1 MVRTLRLAATGLGST
16 PGWGTK
22 IPRALSKNKSLMS
35 DYYLPG
41 TGLGMSY
48 TDQIMCPADV
58 GMEHFQL
65 YANVSIVNKIHI
77 HLEGLLSLQ
86 QFLSLCTLFQV
97 VLKRVSLYLKR
108 LVNTG

>member
-1 MVRTLRLAATGLGST
+1 
-16 PGWGTK
+16 
-22 IPRALSKNKSLMS
+22 MS

-48 TDQIMCPADV
+48 TDQIMRPADV

>member
-1 MVRTLRLAATGLGST
+1 
-16 PGWGTK
+16 
-22 IPRALSKNKSLMS
+22 MS

-58 GMEHFQL
+58 GMEHL
-65 YANVSIVNKIHI
+65 HNMYANVSIVKKIHI

-97 VLKRVSLYLKR
+97 VLNRVSLYLKR

>member
-1 MVRTLRLAATGLGST
+1 MSISTLNSHMWLVATILG
-16 PGWGTK
+16 G
-22 IPRALSKNKSLMS
+22 
-35 DYYLPG
+35 
-41 TGLGMSY
+41 
-48 TDQIMCPADV
+48 V

-108 LVNTG
+108 LVNTRLAYFAHCLDLTSSVLIIL